1 MATANQ
7 QNGTDAQHV
16 NPGGISTKW
25 VLVGVLFVIGMVNY
39 GVRTSVAAVF
49 PLLKTNLGFT
59 DVGLGAIGSF
69 FLWSYALASPLAGH
83 LGDRF
88 DRGRVV
94 LWSLVGWSA
103 VTVACGLV
111 HTRWELLTLRVLLGI
126 IESLFLPAGMALVA
140 DYHPEKT
147 RGTALGIMSVGQ
159 YVGLIGGATLVGFL
173 ADRWGWRPS
182 FWVLGVA
189 GLIIAVPS
197 YFLLPRKHQGPTT
210 KPSAAS
216 TADAKPRE
224 PFLTAIMHLV
234 KIPSFLVIATAGTLT
249 AIGVWIFLNWLPLYF
264 KEAFSLSLAS
274 AGFLGATPVNIGG
287 VGGQVIGGL
296 ASDRVARKGPHYRLL
311 LQAVLILASAP
322 ILLVFVWSK
331 SLMII
336 VAALTL
342 NSVLRVAGDLNMLP
356 LLCDLAGPE
365 RFAIAFGVTNMVNC
379 LAGGMGIFVAGALKS
394 SHGLVGTFAGIF
406 GILMLDAVILLIG
419 YGLFLKRDLRDAAI
433 RDGVVAATAPV
444 A

>member
-189 GLIIAVPS
+189 GLIIRCRRISCCDGSTRGQRQSP
-197 YFLLPRKHQGPTT
+197 PR
-210 KPSAAS
+210 
-216 TADAKPRE
+216 
-224 PFLTAIMHLV
+224 
-234 KIPSFLVIATAGTLT
+234 
-249 AIGVWIFLNWLPLYF
+249 LPLPTPSPGNPSSPRLCIWLRF
-264 KEAFSLSLAS
+264 RRFSSS
-274 AGFLGATPVNIGG
+274 P
-287 VGGQVIGGL
+287 
-296 ASDRVARKGPHYRLL
+296 R
-311 LQAVLILASAP
+311 
-322 ILLVFVWSK
+322 
-331 SLMII
+331 
-336 VAALTL
+336 
-342 NSVLRVAGDLNMLP
+342 
-356 LLCDLAGPE
+356 PE
-365 RFAIAFGVTNMVNC
+365 
-379 LAGGMGIFVAGALKS
+379 L
-394 SHGLVGTFAGIF
+394 
-406 GILMLDAVILLIG
+406 
-419 YGLFLKRDLRDAAI
+419 
-433 RDGVVAATAPV
+433 
-444 A
+444 